1 MSLYFQTLMDPDVLS
16 RIILKNDVALHLNG
30 PANEQGRMDFQ
41 GALSNVTC
49 PVLVMAGREDP
60 VTPLSMNEGIVA
72 SLPDGAAF
80 KVFDKCG
87 HGVVGD
93 RPEEAFAAIRSFI
106 ADIT

>member
-1 MSLYFQTLMDPDVLS
+1 
-16 RIILKNDVALHLNG
+16 
-30 PANEQGRMDFQ
+30 
-41 GALSNVTC
+41 
-49 PVLVMAGREDP
+49 MAGREDP

-72 SLPDGAAF
+72 SMPDGAAF